1 MKRSKL
7 RRRIERLAIASLL
20 GGACGTPQSPTQKD
34 MQVVVPS
41 DGGLDLACPVFND
54 GCTWLA
60 YVDGGMP
67 ADNVKFWHD
76 GGVDPC
82 LPCGFESMPGAVC
95 GSCEVVR
102 NPCGVAYF
110 CTLLDCSPMC
120 NSSGRRPAGLIL
132 PSLAGAGLGA
142 ALARMAHLEAASV
155 PAFAQL
161 ERELAAHGAPAR
173 LIAGA
178 RRARDD
184 ERRHARLV
192 GDLARAA
199 GARSLSLEVTPTPLR
214 PLGAIALENAVEG
227 CVRETAGA
235 VMAALQARLL
245 GDHATAGLFADIA
258 VDERRHANL
267 AWAIDAWIT
276 PRLAPEAALAVERAR
291 SAAMVELLSV
301 VELASVVEPASVV
314 ELASV
319 NNV

>member
-1 MKRSKL
+1 
-7 RRRIERLAIASLL
+7 
-20 GGACGTPQSPTQKD
+20 
-34 MQVVVPS
+34 MQVAVPS
-41 DGGLDLACPVFND
+41 DAGLDLACPVFND
-54 GCTWLA
+54 GCTWLT

-67 ADNVKFWHD
+67 SDSIKFWRD

-82 LPCGFESMPGAVC
+82 LPCGFESQPGAVC
-95 GSCEVVR
+95 GSCEVVH

-132 PSLAGAGLGA
+132 PSLASAGLGA

-161 ERELAAHGAPAR
+161 ERELAAHGAPAP

-178 RRARDD
+178 RRARAD
-184 ERRHARLV
+184 ELRHARLV

-199 GARSLSLEVTPTPLR
+199 GARPLPLEVTPTPLR
-214 PLGAIALENAVEG
+214 PLDAMALENAVEG

-235 VMAALQARLL
+235 VQAELQARLL
-245 GDHATAGLFADIA
+245 GDRLLAGHFAEIA
-258 VDERRHANL
+258 VDERRHADL
-267 AWAIDAWIT
+267 AWAIDAWVT
-276 PRLAPEAALAVERAR
+276 PRLAPDAARAVAQARA
-291 SAAMVELLSV
+291 AAIVELGR
-301 VELASVVEPASVV
+301 
-314 ELASV
+314 V